1 MNTHTTIRPSAIDR
15 ELGEIEALED
25 ALNSRAAFLR
35 KARFW
40 QRQHKVDGLDSTKL
54 RYALNLDEADRYMP
68 DILMAAYKLLE
79 IDALHAAAIEAGA
92 EG

>member
-15 ELGEIEALED
+15 ELGEIEALER
-25 ALNSRAAFLR
+25 ALEKRKHFLKR
-35 KARFW
+35 ARFW
-40 QRQHKVDGLDSTKL
+40 DGTDQY
-54 RYALNLDEADRYMP
+54 RYARNMDHADSYQGE
-68 DILMAAYKLLE
+68 ILMAAYKLLE